1 MEERHSSRLFK
12 KKEIPKNILKE
23 MIKVEEMAPSWVNSH
38 SPEMVYITLKKG

>member
-23 MIKVEEMAPSWVNSH
+23 MIIVEEMAPSWVNIH
-38 SPEMVYITLKKG
+38 FPAMVYITLKKG